1 MRKIHITESQLKN
14 VLMLMN
20 EQNGVTPIDGT
31 QAFNDDGKTFG
42 VNCKKAVA
50 TAASNGLTPDETS
63 FNINGSALKSMEEA
77 FDEGGRHVN
86 FGDVS
91 YDYYGEEGYSELINL
106 LQDIKRNPS
115 MISTLNA
122 AINGDTESERALYN
136 VAKNND
142 INIPFNMFR
151 YTLRHM
157 NQDEINGYSMVDEHI
172 IKRLTKKQIK
182 EARLRKMMNEC
193 KVILRKKDI
202 KK

>member
-1 MRKIHITESQLKN
+1 
-14 VLMLMN
+14 MLMK

-42 VNCKKAVA
+42 VNCKKAIA
-50 TAASNGLTPDETS
+50 TATSNGLTPDETS
-63 FNINGSALKSMEEA
+63 FNINGSALKSMEESY
-77 FDEGGRHVN
+77 DEASKHVQ
-86 FGDVS
+86 FGDAS

-106 LQDIKRNPS
+106 LQDIKRNPV

-122 AINGDTESERALYN
+122 AIDGDMESERALYN

-151 YTLRHM
+151 YALRHM
-157 NQDEINGYSMVDEHI
+157 NQDEMNGYSMVDEHV